1 MTNIHDSGYKILF
14 SNRTIFRQLMET
26 FVVQPWVDQ
35 LDFDRAERV
44 DKSFVS
50 EHYKETE
57 SDLIYRL
64 PWGDAELYVYVLLE
78 FQSTVD
84 RWMALRMLN
93 YITNFYMALV
103 DDKKV
108 KKLPPIFPL
117 VLYNGDKR
125 WIAATSMAELL
136 ENEPALGDY
145 AISFRYFKLA
155 TNEFSQEQ
163 LVSIGNIVSTLFLAE
178 SRPDIELLSE
188 QFMALFDHGEDKQAI
203 AIFFNWFN
211 QLANHQRLNAED
223 FTSLAEVY
231 RSAEEVKSMLQKTFE
246 EWYQQGRQA
255 GFGKGFEEGI
265 EEGIEKGIEEGVR
278 RTALA
283 MFAHGIDPAVI
294 SDVTGLS
301 EDELNAL
308 LRSSPPSDDETC

>member
-14 SNRTIFRQLMET
+14 SNRTVFRQLMET
-26 FVVQPWVDQ
+26 FVKQPWVAQ
-35 LDFDRAERV
+35 VDFDRAERV

-50 EHYKETE
+50 KHYKETE

-64 PWGDAELYVYVLLE
+64 PWGEDELYVYVLLE

-84 RWMALRMLN
+84 DWMALRMLN

-125 WIAATSMAELL
+125 WHAATSMAELI
-136 ENEPALGDY
+136 EAEPALDDY
-145 AISFRYFKLA
+145 AIGFRYFKLVA
-155 TNEFSQEQ
+155 NEFSQEQ
-163 LVSIGNIVSTLFLAE
+163 LVGIGNIVSTLFFAE

-188 QFMALFDHGEDKQAI
+188 QFMALFEQGEDKQAI
-203 AIFFNWFN
+203 SIFFNWFE
-211 QLANHQRLNAED
+211 QLAHHKRFSAED
-223 FTSLAEVY
+223 FASLTEIY
-231 RSAEEVKSMLQKTFE
+231 QSAEEVKSMLQKTFE

-255 GFGKGFEEGI
+255 GIERGLEEGR
-265 EEGIEKGIEEGVR
+265 EEGREEGARR
-278 RTALA
+278 RTLEIVSA
-283 MFAHGIDPAVI
+283 MRARGIDPALI
-294 SDVTGLS
+294 ADVTGLS
-301 EDELNAL
+301 MDELAEL
-308 LRSSPPSDDETC
+308 LAPPSSQDDTN